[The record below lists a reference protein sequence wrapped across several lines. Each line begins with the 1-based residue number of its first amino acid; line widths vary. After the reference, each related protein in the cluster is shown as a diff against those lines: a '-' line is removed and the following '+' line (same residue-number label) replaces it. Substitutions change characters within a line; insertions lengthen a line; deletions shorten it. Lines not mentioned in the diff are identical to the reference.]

1 MVTTEGQ
8 PLPLKDKAKILHKN
22 ELLPQQEHSSSVD
35 HVDHNTKKVI
45 GINWMA
51 LVNTVPKD
59 RYEYTGVK
67 LHFKKD
73 ALKLLN
79 KVFILGLLQKKG
91 LQECGQ
97 ILV

>member
-1 MVTTEGQ
+1 
-8 PLPLKDKAKILHKN
+8 
-22 ELLPQQEHSSSVD
+22 
-35 HVDHNTKKVI
+35 
-45 GINWMA
+45 MA

-73 ALKLLN
+73 ALELLN

-97 ILV
+97 ILE